1 MTAMIDVRAPLT
13 LALLV
18 SIATPAQS
26 ADWLERVRRLGHGAE
41 GVEVTSQVAASQAE
55 DGASRDA
62 LEQAARVANRV
73 STGAALAETGIVGT
87 AIATGSGPTIMH
99 TLAVAGGPAV
109 LAGAT
114 GASAA
119 KLMNQTLYANC
130 EDEAACAAAQVGT
143 YGGAAAGTAVSVGMV
158 AAAGAGPAG
167 LATIGGLVGGGMV
180 AGVGVLVAA
189 PVAAAAALGGVVYWV
204 SRD

>member
-1 MTAMIDVRAPLT
+1 MANHHHLIAGLGTSLASTLPGSVT

-41 GVEVTSQVAASQAE
+41 GVEVAASQVATS
-55 DGASRDA
+55 
-62 LEQAARVANRV
+62 
-73 STGAALAETGIVGT
+73 
-87 AIATGSGPTIMH
+87 
-99 TLAVAGGPAV
+99 LAVAGGPAV